1 MFENEFLNG
10 LMGAVFGILIP
21 GLIAIKLLSWFLD
34 SLSELVKPKRITMKD
49 RLKRKAV
56 SRL

>member
-10 LMGAVFGILIP
+10 LMGAIFGILIP
-21 GLIAIKLLSWFLD
+21 SLIAIKFLSWLLD
-34 SLSELVKPKRITMKD
+34 SQSKPKSEIITMKD